1 MVSSLWSV
9 ADFTTLLLM
18 NRFYQLWRED
28 HPDNPAEAL
37 RQAQQW
43 IRDSS
48 FADFRAYFQA
58 QMQQNPIAAEL
69 YRHFAH
75 DPRFA
80 FADPQQR
87 PFAHPF
93 YWAAFGYVGV

>member
-1 MVSSLWSV
+1 
-9 ADFTTLLLM
+9 M

-28 HPDNPAEAL
+28 CPDNPAEAL
-37 RQAQQW
+37 RRAQQW

-48 FADFRAYFQA
+48 LADFRAYFQT
-58 QMQQNPIAAEL
+58 QMQQNPIAVEL